1 MELTK
6 REKTIKY
13 LVYALIVGLSALIQN
28 VGGLSLEIG
37 RARCFILIPVALLLS
52 IGEQEIPAAIIGLS
66 AGLLWDMV
74 SAQHTGYNSIFLMV
88 MCYFMAV
95 MISHLLRGTYWVGV
109 VCSILSTLFYVVIY
123 WLLFVV
129 AKGGD
134 GAIMTF
140 VYFYLPSFIYTSV
153 ATVLLNLFIV
163 PLKGRLNKE

>member
-37 RARCFILIPVALLLS
+37 RARCFILIPIALLLS
-52 IGEQEIPAAIIGLS
+52 IGEQEIPATIIGLG

-74 SAQHTGYNSIFLMV
+74 SAQHMGFNSIFLMV

-95 MISHLLRGTYWVGV
+95 MISHLLRATYWVGV
-109 VCSILSTLFYVVIY
+109 VCSIISTLFYVLLY
-123 WLLFVV
+123 WLMFVV

-134 GAIMTF
+134 GAVMTF
-140 VYFYLPSFIYTSV
+140 ANFYLPSFVYTSV
-153 ATVLLNLFIV
+153 VTVILNLFIV
-163 PLKGRLNKE
+163 PLKAKLNKE